1 MFSAA
6 ILERAARILDRYRSL
21 GLKVAMAES
30 CTAGLVAAALT
41 EFGGASDVFERGF
54 VTYSDDAKIELLGVP
69 TALIVRHGAVSAN
82 VAIAMTEGALAHSK
96 ADVAV
101 SVTGIAGPGG
111 GTPQKPVGL
120 VYLAVQRRGTPAS
133 VQRFNFGELSRSDIR
148 MASVSEALRL
158 VEEAISS

>member
-1 MFSAA
+1 MAGT
-6 ILERAARILDRYRSL
+6 
-21 GLKVAMAES
+21 GLPASPSGSGQAMAPP
-30 CTAGLVAAALT
+30 TAAAL
-41 EFGGASDVFERGF
+41 EDGPPFSPAHFRAES
-54 VTYSDDAKIELLGVP
+54 
-69 TALIVRHGAVSAN
+69 
-82 VAIAMTEGALAHSK
+82 LAHSK

-133 VQRFNFGELSRSDIR
+133 VQRFNFGELSRNDIR

-158 VEEAISS
+158 VEEAIL